1 LSGKRPNQRK
11 GKELTRETVK
21 VDGAEE
27 CEEFDSVLRELREVL
42 VDHLKGAFKDV
53 LHNGRHL
60 VFHEGLEMNQHVF
73 FPLKIYS
80 ATEKGMHH

>member
-1 LSGKRPNQRK
+1 M
-11 GKELTRETVK
+11 K

-27 CEEFDSVLRELREVL
+27 REEFHSVLRELREVL

-53 LHNGRHL
+53 LHNGRYL

-73 FPLKIYS
+73 FARKLIAQQKRVCT
-80 ATEKGMHH
+80 TEYFER